1 MLTFFKYIILF
12 NRNDDPDID
21 TSNFEMQHTSK
32 RRGTRFHLATAR
44 TTSSAH
50 YDVEEEEEDEESD
63 GEQIRLKEDYLNR

>member
-1 MLTFFKYIILF
+1 
-12 NRNDDPDID
+12 
-21 TSNFEMQHTSK
+21 MQHTSK